1 MRTRTVSRRPTLEL
15 AQAKE
20 AGFFNI
26 GQAAAATGVSAKM
39 IRHYEAIGLMQR
51 ANRTF
56 ANYRIY
62 SRNDIHTLQF
72 IKRARGLGFS
82 MKQIEALLGLWQ
94 NRGRASSQVKKLAQ
108 QHIDELDTRIREMT
122 EMRATLLALVQHC
135 HGDHRPECPI
145 LSDLWGGADDA
156 ATA

>member
-1 MRTRTVSRRPTLEL
+1 MRTRTPNRRPTLEL

-20 AGFFNI
+20 AGYFNI

-108 QHIDELDTRIREMT
+108 QHIDELDERIREMT
-122 EMRATLLALVQHC
+122 EMRATLLGLVQHC

-145 LSDLWGGADDA
+145 LADLWGGAG
-156 ATA
+156 TAQNA